1 MTSQQLLCHRRSW
14 KQNCRMAFWAA
25 VQAADCSFLYFS
37 PEMLDA
43 ALAEAC
49 VHPEEARRL
58 PCLLAAFSDAHSLL
72 STYPG
77 SPGSSHEVLAVFTE
91 LAGSCIHIA

>member
-1 MTSQQLLCHRRSW
+1 
-14 KQNCRMAFWAA
+14 MAFWAA
-25 VQAADCSFLYFS
+25 VQATDCSFLYFS

-49 VHPEEARRL
+49 AHPEEARRL

-72 STYPG
+72 STYSG
-77 SPGSSHEVLAVFTE
+77 SPGPSHEVLAVFTE
-91 LAGSCIHIA
+91 LAWALAFTQRLALQL